1 MKSKKRWIGKS
12 RGILVYYEAAV
23 IDWSIFIYDFSFG
36 GDHDHKSKDVATGV
50 DVKVE
55 LRCRL
60 LEPSRGQENIT
71 SYAPRLEITPDP
83 GRPWSQEEDH
93 HQMLWSGIW
102 E

>member
-1 MKSKKRWIGKS
+1 M
-12 RGILVYYEAAV
+12 
-23 IDWSIFIYDFSFG
+23 
-36 GDHDHKSKDVATGV
+36 ATGV

-60 LEPSRGQENIT
+60 LEPSRGQENLT

-93 HQMLWSGIW
+93 HQML
-102 E
+102 